1 MGFKRK
7 HETVVDAS
15 ISTLTA
21 EYDQGSERSLGSRL
35 CLGAAAVV
43 AASGLFLGATVHE
56 ANLARARADDVVG
69 FGGMGDTSGI
79 AYGDMLR
86 AAGQLG
92 PDDTYYPVPYPA
104 SIAPMGPVTLEQS
117 LNEAMIN
124 SNPVI
129 EEARRN
135 VGPGEKLV
143 ISGYSEGG
151 MAAARKARE
160 LYGDYVTPGT
170 VVIDGA
176 PVADTG
182 LFNNQEELVQQFL
195 PVVTEMLD
203 IPTHDRAPAGSI
215 LRHSEQDVWAN
226 GGGSN
231 LGELIQQGMDSFMGP
246 AHAVQ
251 NANAPYNEWV
261 GQDGV
266 IHHEYPGTGTGGP
279 APGGVTMGGPAP
291 APANL
296 APGSIDGVGIMQDL
310 GMGGPAP
317 APAPAPAPV
326 EPVRLPAP
334 SFWGEQPCFAE
345 DGSQYWT
352 PGDAPC

>member
-1 MGFKRK
+1 MGFKRE
-7 HETVVDAS
+7 HETEAYAP
-15 ISTLTA
+15 ISTLAA
-21 EYDQGSERSLGSRL
+21 ERDRKSEKTLVSKLFLGTT
-35 CLGAAAVV
+35 AVV
-43 AASGLFLGATVHE
+43 ATTGLFLGTTVHE
-56 ANLARARADDVVG
+56 YTLARANADDVVG
-69 FGGMGDTSGI
+69 FGGMGDPSGN

-86 AAGQLG
+86 AAGRLG

-104 SIAPMGPVTLEQS
+104 SIAPLGDVTLEQS

-151 MAAARKARE
+151 IAAARKARE
-160 LYGDYVTPGT
+160 LYGDSVTPGT

-176 PVADTG
+176 PVSDTG
-182 LFNNQEELVQQFL
+182 LFENKEPIVQRFM
-195 PVVTEMLD
+195 PMITERLD
-203 IPTHDRAPAGSI
+203 IPTHDRAPAGTI

-226 GGGSN
+226 GADSD
-231 LGELIQQGMDSFMGP
+231 LGQLIEQGMDTFMGP

-251 NANAPYNEWV
+251 DANAPYNEWV
-261 GQDGV
+261 GQDGI

-279 APGGVTMGGPAP
+279 APNAVTMGGPAP

-296 APGSIDGVGIMQDL
+296 APSPATIDGVGLMQDL
-310 GMGGPAP
+310 GLGG
-317 APAPAPAPV
+317 
-326 EPVRLPAP
+326 LL
-334 SFWGEQPCFAE
+334 
-345 DGSQYWT
+345 D
-352 PGDAPC
+352 